1 MNKLEYGIIC
11 NKSDEKQLVK
21 NINHF
26 LDSAY
31 EYRKMSKVTNKSML
45 QARLPFVFT
54 HFYSQFLKTGVRW
67 YFELYPNSDEEGKLK
82 FLEHPE
88 AGWLIWVN
96 KMSYSTDAEK
106 SENDRFFEEL
116 LQGTGFEWKLLYT
129 YKEKEERL

>member
-54 HFYSQFLKTGVRW
+54 HFYSQFLKIGVRW
-67 YFELYPNSDEEGKLK
+67 YFELYPNSDEDGKLK
-82 FLEHPE
+82 FPEHPD
-88 AGWLIWVN
+88 AAWLIWVN
-96 KMSYSTDAEK
+96 KMSYNTDEEK

-129 YKEKEERL
+129 YQEKEERL

>member
-54 HFYSQFLKTGVRW
+54 HFYNQFLKTGVRW
-67 YFELYPNSDEEGKLK
+67 YFELYPNSDEDGKLK
-82 FLEHPE
+82 FPEHPD
-88 AGWLIWVN
+88 AAWLIWVN
-96 KMSYSTDAEK
+96 KMSYNTDEEK

-129 YKEKEERL
+129 YQEKEERL